1 MDRLTQI
8 LILLLSAALIGL
20 TVWNW
25 RLAKEV
31 VDAKPTIEYVDVYNT
46 IRDTVYQPLPVKE
59 YIVRKDTVRL
69 YTTDTVEVLVEVPIT
84 KYVID
89 TTTPDSVHF
98 KATLEG
104 YGARIDSLSVE
115 VPVKVQEVNITPPNE
130 RKWRAG
136 FGLALGWGWV
146 YSK

>member
-20 TVWNW
+20 TWWNW
-25 RLAKEV
+25 HLAKEV
-31 VDAKPTIEYVDVYNT
+31 VDTKPTIEYIDVYNT
-46 IRDTVYQPLPVKE
+46 IRDTVYHPLPVKE

-69 YTTDTVEVLVEVPIT
+69 TTTDTVEVLVEVPIT

-89 TTTPDSVHF
+89 TTTPDSVRF

-104 YGARIDSLSVE
+104 FGAKIDSLSVE

-130 RKWRAG
+130 RKWRTG

>member
-1 MDRLTQI
+1 MDKLTQI

-89 TTTPDSVHF
+89 TTTPDSVRF

>member
-20 TVWNW
+20 TCWNW
-25 RLAKEV
+25 HLAKEV
-31 VDAKPTIEYVDVYNT
+31 VDTKPTIEYRDVYT
-46 IRDTVYQPLPVKE
+46 TLLDTVYHPMPVKE

-69 YTTDTVEVLVEVPIT
+69 TTTDTVEVLVEVPIT

-89 TTTPDSVHF
+89 TTTPDSVRF

-104 YGARIDSLSVE
+104 FGAKIDSLSVE

-130 RKWRAG
+130 RKWRTG

>member
-1 MDRLTQI
+1 MDTLTKI

-25 RLAKEV
+25 TLARELA
-31 VDAKPTIEYVDVYNT
+31 DTKPTVEYKDVYQT
-46 IRDTVYQPLPVKE
+46 IRDTVYSPKPVKE

-69 YTTDTVEVLVEVPIT
+69 TTTDTVEVLVEVPIT

-89 TTTPDSVHF
+89 TTTPDSVRF

-115 VPVKVQEVNITPPNE
+115 VPVKVQEVNITPPDE
-130 RKWRAG
+130 RKWRTG
-136 FGLALGWGWV
+136 FGFALGWGWG